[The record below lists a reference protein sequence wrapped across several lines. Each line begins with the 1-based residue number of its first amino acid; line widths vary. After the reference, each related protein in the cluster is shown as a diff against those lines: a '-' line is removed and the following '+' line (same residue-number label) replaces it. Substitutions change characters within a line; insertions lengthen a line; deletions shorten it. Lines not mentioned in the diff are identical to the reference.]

1 MTSYEQYEEIAH
13 HIKNYFQDTSVF
25 MMGEKINIS
34 PPYIVVQSYGITN
47 EACGF
52 TGSTRKDVKGYNI
65 FCYEKNI
72 GKTEKLISDVLD
84 EFTANSTTNKLELD
98 KLEFSGIIN
107 RLENTLFEGVIS
119 FQVSSIFN
127 K

>member
-1 MTSYEQYEEIAH
+1 MTSYEQYVEIAN
-13 HIKNYFQDTSVF
+13 HIKAYSETTPVYMF
-25 MMGEKINIS
+25 GEKINIA
-34 PPYIVVQSYGITN
+34 PPYIVIQSYGITN
-47 EACGF
+47 EAQGF
-52 TGSTRKDVKGYNI
+52 QGTTRKDVKGYNI
-65 FCYEKNI
+65 FCCEKNI

-107 RLENTLFEGVIS
+107 RMEDTLFEGVIS